1 MAPDIGRLGVDDGA
15 ARSALGEALVAVG
28 SRKAEVAAAAPRR
41 TAASYGQGLADRA
54 AHLVELREK
63 AHRVRLAHI
72 DRLRRG
78 LETAAGT
85 VSAVSTT
92 EGDSRRGFGAGELR

>member
-15 ARSALGEALVAVG
+15 AQSALSEALAAVG
-28 SRKAEVAAAAPRR
+28 TRRAEVAAAAPRR
-41 TAASYGQGLADRA
+41 TAASYGRGLAERA
-54 AHLVELREK
+54 ARLVELRER

-85 VSAVSTT
+85 VSAVSTA
-92 EGDSRRGFGAGELR
+92 EGDSQRGFGAGEKQ